1 MATFTVRA
9 AGEADYPAAAAIRAQ
24 TNPDRII
31 SAEGMTVFMADLPE
45 RARLATWLAEVDG
58 VPAGWAMAMRAWSQP
73 DDTIGMLD
81 VVVHP
86 HHQGS
91 GIGGALAARAE
102 EHCAA
107 AGLTVVRATSPDGPG
122 ARALAGRLGYRE
134 TFASSTSSVD
144 PRTVAPLPVPDDVE
158 LVTFGELDDPE
169 PVFRLFLA
177 VGRDVPGDESMES
190 IALEDWVARF
200 WHTLFAD
207 DECSLLARV
216 GGVPAGLTMLRV
228 DRPGHR
234 AENNLTGV
242 LRELRGRGLARLLK
256 AHSLQRAAKAGVTRA
271 VTVNDETNAPMLAV
285 NRALG
290 YRHLS
295 RRVEWERVAGGA

>member
-1 MATFTVRA
+1 VTTFTIRD
-9 AGEADYPAAAAIRAQ
+9 AGEADYPFAAAIRAL

-31 SAEGMTVFMADLPE
+31 SAEGMTVFMSGLPE
-45 RARLATWLAEVDG
+45 RARLASWLAEVDG
-58 VPAGWAMAMRAWSQP
+58 DAAGWALAMRAWSQP

-86 HHQGS
+86 DHQRF

-102 EHCAA
+102 AHCAA
-107 AGLTVVRATSPDGPG
+107 VGLTVVRASSPDGP
-122 ARALAGRLGYRE
+122 AVRALADRLGYRE
-134 TFASSTSSVD
+134 TNASSTSSVD
-144 PRTVAPLPVPDDVE
+144 PRTVTPLPVPPGVE
-158 LVTFGELDDPE
+158 LVALGELDDPE
-169 PVFRLFLA
+169 PVFRLFLE

-190 IALEDWVARF
+190 ITLEDWAARF

-207 DECSLLARV
+207 DECSLLALV

-228 DRPGHR
+228 DRPSHR

-242 LRELRGRGLARLLK
+242 LREHRGRGLARLLK
-256 AHSLQRAAKAGVTRA
+256 AHSLHRAARAGVTRA
-271 VTVNDETNAPMLAV
+271 ITDNDETNAAMLAV

-295 RRVEWERVAGGA
+295 RRVEWERSGSGA